1 MNFSVLILSLLN
13 CSKTM
18 WSYDSLVDLQKRL
31 AYSNPIQAL
40 FKPYSNP
47 DKANTLYKICPFS
60 KTELTDKTEGNQAAV
75 HCPDHTEVKSDMH
88 ALLCDQ
94 HPFIYTLG
102 QELNHKSRGYPTP
115 SYYPYLC
122 DSAK

>member
-40 FKPYSNP
+40 FKPYSSPIQTQTKRILRIKFVLFLKPNSLIRLRGIRQ
-47 DKANTLYKICPFS
+47 LYI
-60 KTELTDKTEGNQAAV
+60 
-75 HCPDHTEVKSDMH
+75 
-88 ALLCDQ
+88 ALATQ
-94 HPFIYTLG
+94 
-102 QELNHKSRGYPTP
+102 R
-115 SYYPYLC
+115 
-122 DSAK
+122 